1 MIKIAPSILSA
12 DFANLERDIQKIS
25 TADYVHVDVM
35 DGVFV
40 PNITI
45 GIPVVK
51 CIRPTTDLPL
61 DVHLM
66 IVEPVRYVEQFC
78 DAGADLVTVHVE
90 SDTEENT
97 HEALAKIHAKG
108 KRAGVVLKPKTP
120 AEAVLPFLN
129 EVELVLVMTVEPG
142 GPCHPR
148 CLRGRRRQRAGGRQ
162 RRVQGRRHPRPHRG
176 AAGLRRRAMKNI
188 QELPRVQLGVFPT
201 PFYRLERISETYG
214 KNIWIKRDDMCGV
227 ALGGNKVRKLEF
239 LLAEALEQ
247 GCDTVFTTGGAQSN
261 HAMLTAA
268 CAARLGMRCILLLKR
283 RGVTDHR
290 GNLVL
295 DDIFGAEVR
304 MLDTDS
310 YDDIYAEM
318 HRMGEALERDGRKCC
333 YIPVGGSTAL
343 GSLGYAAAVR
353 EFAVQALA
361 AGVRIGHI
369 VSATGSG
376 GTTAGLLLGAKRF
389 LPGVKVTG
397 IAVDTDPFDEIVPR
411 LAEEAAG
418 LLEWP
423 FRREKNDFEM
433 VSHVGP
439 GYAVPNPE
447 DTPYIEELARREGIL
462 LDPVYTGKAF
472 AGMMELLRQGY
483 FGDEDNL
490 VFVHTGGAG
499 ALFAM
504 DLPR

>member
-1 MIKIAPSILSA
+1 
-12 DFANLERDIQKIS
+12 
-25 TADYVHVDVM
+25 
-35 DGVFV
+35 
-40 PNITI
+40 
-45 GIPVVK
+45 
-51 CIRPTTDLPL
+51 
-61 DVHLM
+61 
-66 IVEPVRYVEQFC
+66 
-78 DAGADLVTVHVE
+78 
-90 SDTEENT
+90 
-97 HEALAKIHAKG
+97 
-108 KRAGVVLKPKTP
+108 
-120 AEAVLPFLN
+120 
-129 EVELVLVMTVEPG
+129 
-142 GPCHPR
+142 
-148 CLRGRRRQRAGGRQ
+148 
-162 RRVQGRRHPRPHRG
+162 
-176 AAGLRRRAMKNI
+176 MKNI

-290 GNLVL
+290 SNLVL

-483 FGDEDNL
+483 FGDDDNL